1 MVAHLLDDVAARLAH
16 GEAGYAVAMPA
27 SAPPASPAPQPGW
40 LVWRIKS
47 SLVGYVRGMSD
58 GEVLLDDGVVETA
71 EGFAFP
77 PAGVDGDTL
86 RFGGCL
92 TFQGHSGMMRVE
104 LSEPSLTA
112 VAGGWRVEFA
122 DPDAPTVR
130 LHFAD
135 VASVVTGAD
144 GTLHGAGTFL
154 AADGADLFFGP
165 YEEGTPLDDP
175 HVPGAQ
181 G

>member
-1 MVAHLLDDVAARLAH
+1 MPDSAPTPAPDAAAT
-16 GEAGYAVAMPA
+16 A
-27 SAPPASPAPQPGW
+27 SASSASAATASIAPGS

-47 SLVGYVRGMSD
+47 SLIGYVRGMSD
-58 GEVLLDDGVVETA
+58 GEVLLDDGVLDTA

-77 PAGVDGDTL
+77 AKGVDGDTL
-86 RFGGCL
+86 RFGGVV
-92 TFQGHSGMMRVE
+92 TFQGHNGMMHVE
-104 LSEPSLTA
+104 LSEPSLTP
-112 VAGGWRVEFA
+112 VGDGWRVEFS

-135 VASVVTGAD
+135 VASVVTGRD
-144 GTLHGAGTFL
+144 GTQHGTGTFL

-165 YEEGTPLDDP
+165 YEQGTPLDDP
-175 HVPGAQ
+175 FVQ

>member
-1 MVAHLLDDVAARLAH
+1 MRARSEEPL
-16 GEAGYAVAMPA
+16 GGQGYAESMPDTEPTPADAAATPA
-27 SAPPASPAPQPGW
+27 SSPPAGS

-47 SLVGYVRGMSD
+47 SLIGYVRSMSD
-58 GEVLLDDGVVETA
+58 GEVLLDHGALETP

-77 PAGVDGDTL
+77 ALGAEDGVL
-86 RFGGCL
+86 RFGGCI
-92 TFQGHSGMMRVE
+92 TFQGHNGMMNVE
-104 LSEPSLTA
+104 LAEPSLTP
-112 VAGGWRVEFA
+112 VGDGWRVEFS

-135 VASVVTGAD
+135 VAAVVTGSD
-144 GTLHGAGTFL
+144 GTQHGTGSTL

-165 YEEGTPLDDP
+165 YEQGTPLDDP
-175 HVPGAQ
+175 SVQ

>member
-1 MVAHLLDDVAARLAH
+1 MPDIEPTTAPEAAA
-16 GEAGYAVAMPA
+16 PA
-27 SAPPASPAPQPGW
+27 SASPAPGS

-47 SLVGYVRGMSD
+47 SLIAYVLGMSD

-77 PAGVDGDTL
+77 PRPADAGADADALDDPDTR
-86 RFGGCL
+86 RFCGVV
-92 TFQGHSGMMRVE
+92 TFQGHNGMMHVE
-104 LSEPSLTA
+104 LSEPSITR
-112 VAGGWRVEFA
+112 VGDGWRIEFS
-122 DPDAPTVR
+122 DPDAPTRR

-135 VASVVTGAD
+135 VAAVASGQDHREHGTG
-144 GTLHGAGTFL
+144 TTL

-165 YEEGTPLDDP
+165 YEQGTPLDDP
-175 HVPGAQ
+175 FVQ